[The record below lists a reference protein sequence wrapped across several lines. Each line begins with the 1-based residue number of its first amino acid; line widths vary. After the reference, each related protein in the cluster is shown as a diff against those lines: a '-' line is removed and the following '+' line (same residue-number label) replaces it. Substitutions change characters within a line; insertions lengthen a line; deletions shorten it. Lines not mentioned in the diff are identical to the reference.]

1 MGSEWCALCYA
12 CEQYSLSITT
22 HEAQTGNIKKKCT
35 TYKYVEAHQGHLWPH
50 GHIKIRTSKSNPRT
64 YQTHQNGGNSDVSWH
79 GLHKEGS
86 TSHWLHKP
94 ITSCLLCA
102 TDGLTPN
109 WPRACSSAHSPLQS
123 EPIRI
128 GDNSSAD
135 PGLCDCAFCVSTHC
149 LSRLIQTCRHVNAVT
164 LWLGSAVVIPT
175 ELLV

>member
-1 MGSEWCALCYA
+1 MRVNSTPCPSPHMKHRLAILKKNAPPINMWRHIRAIYDHMGILKSG
-12 CEQYSLSITT
+12 
-22 HEAQTGNIKKKCT
+22 HRNQT
-35 TYKYVEAHQGHLWPH
+35 QGHTKHTRMVATVTCPDMDF
-50 GHIKIRTSKSNPRT
+50 IK
-64 YQTHQNGGNSDVSWH
+64 
-79 GLHKEGS
+79 ES

-123 EPIRI
+123 EPVRI

-164 LWLGSAVVIPT
+164 LWLGSAVVIPA